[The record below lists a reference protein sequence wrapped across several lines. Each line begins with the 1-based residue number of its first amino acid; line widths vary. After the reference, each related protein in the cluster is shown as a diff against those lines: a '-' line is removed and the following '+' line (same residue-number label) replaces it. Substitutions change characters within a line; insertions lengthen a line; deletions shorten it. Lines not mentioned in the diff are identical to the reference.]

1 MNKKSLNFKKAVAFF
16 LKSGTISLYMEGVLI
31 TRGWRGIGIGMS
43 PHEVKSVIRSQIL
56 LVFFLP
62 ILLAVVHICFAFNI
76 IRKMLLLLEL
86 TNVVLFIGCTAATV
100 AIFAIVYAIVYSLT
114 AKTYYRITY
123 SN

>member
-1 MNKKSLNFKKAVAFF
+1 MIIYYKQ
-16 LKSGTISLYMEGVLI
+16 ISEGYDDRERFEILQKV
-31 TRGWRGIGIGMS
+31 GMS
-43 PHEVKSVIRSQIL
+43 RKEVKSVIRSQIV

-62 ILLAVVHICFAFNI
+62 ILLAVIHICFAFNI

-86 TNVVLFIGCTAATV
+86 TNVALFIGCTAATV
-100 AIFAIVYAIVYSLT
+100 AIFSIVYATVYSLT